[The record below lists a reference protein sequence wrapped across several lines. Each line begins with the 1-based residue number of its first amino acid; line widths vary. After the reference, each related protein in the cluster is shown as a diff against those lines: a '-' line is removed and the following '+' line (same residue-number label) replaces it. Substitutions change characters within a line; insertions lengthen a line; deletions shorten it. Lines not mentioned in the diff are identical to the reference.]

1 MNKFQNKLN
10 FLIYTLSGIIAP
22 VIFVLVF
29 TIEGY
34 YRPNYSW
41 VRNFISELSIGD
53 RGWIQI
59 TNFLVFGGLIFIFGL
74 GMYREFQKRNIL
86 FSGPTILIIIAGSY
100 FISGLFITDPGT
112 VFTKQ
117 KSVHGIIHGV
127 FGAIVFTLMPI
138 CCWVF
143 FRQFKKKPVFKA
155 LLYPTLVASILETI
169 GVMFF
174 TFTSK
179 IPSIQSELSN
189 WNGLIQRIAIVPFM
203 VWLCYLAFMLSSNR
217 EFE

>member
-138 CCWVF
+138 CCFVVGF
-143 FRQFKKKPVFKA
+143 FLDNSKKNLFLKHSF
-155 LLYPTLVASILETI
+155 TLH
-169 GVMFF
+169 
-174 TFTSK
+174 
-179 IPSIQSELSN
+179 
-189 WNGLIQRIAIVPFM
+189 
-203 VWLCYLAFMLSSNR
+203 
-217 EFE
+217 